1 MNFEWD
7 REKASTNIEK
17 HGVTFAEASEV
28 FGDPLS
34 SSVDDPDHSSDGA
47 RFLIFGQSISNKHIV
62 VSFKEENPN
71 TIRII
76 SAREMT
82 KQERSAYEQ

>member
-7 REKASTNIEK
+7 PEKASANFEK

-34 SSVDDPDHSSDGA
+34 SSVDDPDHSTDDA
-47 RFLIFGQSISNKHIV
+47 RFLIFGQSISHKHIV
-62 VSFKEENPN
+62 VSFTEQNPS
-71 TIRII
+71 TIWII

-82 KQERSAYEQ
+82 KQEQNAYEQ